1 MLSDFSGS
9 TFRLFVS
16 KKMLYISLPFT
27 YIGITFAFWS
37 GIYPTTIAQTNKF
50 DYNTHSLTGI
60 SAIATGMGQVLGNLI
75 EVVITSSNRWI
86 GEGALF

>member
-1 MLSDFSGS
+1 MLMLSDFSGS

-75 EVVITSSNRWI
+75 EAITSSDR
-86 GEGALF
+86 